1 MIAVPLLASS
11 STMTSKS
18 KAVIDQLATQL
29 QTWWSGQLM
38 RFPCK
43 TSVRQKHFSWAYF
56 FLVPWWVSPSRLIW
70 DSLIEST
77 VWQRR
82 WKMLLKEGFN
92 MSESFKIYQRSKIF
106 TGGQLGLRSWSGSRY
121 IWLLFERSWVQF
133 LLQPLIFLISSIQSS
148 QVLRSEYKVMWL

>member
-43 TSVRQKHFSWAYF
+43 TSVRQKHFSWAQF
-56 FLVPWWVSPSRLIW
+56 FSLFPGGFPHQDSSEILWSNQWSDRDDEKCSWKKDSTCQKVSKSIKGQKFLQEVSWGWGVGLVVGTFDFCLRGLALSSCSNRFFS
-70 DSLIEST
+70 SLVVYS
-77 VWQRR
+77 
-82 WKMLLKEGFN
+82 
-92 MSESFKIYQRSKIF
+92 
-106 TGGQLGLRSWSGSRY
+106 
-121 IWLLFERSWVQF
+121 
-133 LLQPLIFLISSIQSS
+133 
-148 QVLRSEYKVMWL
+148 

>member
-1 MIAVPLLASS
+1 MSISIRLGQKLVMFAVPLLAIS
-11 STMTSKS
+11 STVPSKS

-70 DSLIEST
+70 DSLIESM

-92 MSESFKIYQRSKIF
+92 MSESFKIYQRPKFYRRSVGAEELVWWSVHLSF
-106 TGGQLGLRSWSGSRY
+106 VWEVLGSVPAPTAS
-121 IWLLFERSWVQF
+121 F
-133 LLQPLIFLISSIQSS
+133 PH
-148 QVLRSEYKVMWL
+148 